1 MQKYPL
7 NEIREKFLKFFEQ
20 KEHLSVPS
28 FPLVPQNDN
37 SLLLINAG
45 MAPLKP
51 YFLGTQKPP
60 KNRMASC
67 QKCIRTGDI
76 ENVGITDR
84 HGTFFEMLG
93 NFSFGDYFK
102 KEAIFWA
109 YEFMTEELKVPKE
122 ILWASVYEED
132 DEAFAIWE
140 NDIKLPKER
149 IVRLGKED
157 NFWEHGLGP
166 CGPCSEIYIDR
177 GEDRGCGSPDCKPG
191 CECDRYV
198 EVWNL
203 VFSQYD
209 KQEDGSYIELP
220 NPNIDTGMGL
230 ERLTVI
236 LNDANN
242 IFEIEPIVNI
252 LKKVEEKSSK
262 KYGEDKSADIS
273 IRLITDHI
281 RTTVFMISDNILP
294 SNEGR
299 GYVLRRIIRRAY
311 RHGRNLG
318 YKGDFLA
325 DLCEIV
331 ISNFEKAYPE
341 LRVKEA
347 QIKDVV
353 LKEENKFQETLEQ
366 GIEILN
372 GHIKELIKS
381 NKKIL
386 SGKLAFQLYD
396 TYGFPFEL
404 TLEILNENSLK
415 ADEKAFK
422 EEMEAQRER
431 ARKARLDSDTDGW
444 AFKSDDFTISK
455 DVSFVGYNKMN
466 CESKIISLIDSTG
479 NEVDVLKNMQ
489 EGIVVIKNTP
499 FYGESGGQIGDTGI
513 IKIDDNNFAKV
524 LDSKKS
530 SNQKIYQKVKLEKG
544 SLNKDSKVI
553 CEVDSTRRMA
563 IARNHSATHL
573 LHKALKEVLGDHVN
587 QAGSLVEEDRLRFDF
602 SHYKALDKKE
612 IDLIEQKVNMAIFN
626 ALDINT
632 EVKSLDEAK
641 KSGAM
646 ALFSEKYADDVRV
659 VSMGNYSKELCGG
672 THVSNTSQ
680 IQMFKLLSEVG
691 IASGVRRIEAITGYS
706 VYNYLNEKID
716 KINNVSLI
724 LKTKEDRL
732 IERSNQLIEDQK
744 FLQKEIESIKA
755 KIAAKA
761 SENMFNDFEEINGI
775 KISANILENM
785 DIQQMRN
792 LSDKLKDK
800 LENSVIVL
808 INKTDSNLNFLAT
821 ATDSAIKKNI
831 HCGKIISKI
840 TALAGGKGGGRPNMA
855 QGGAPDITKAE
866 EALEL
871 SKSVIKEQI
880 NS

>member
-1 MQKYPL
+1 
-7 NEIREKFLKFFEQ
+7 
-20 KEHLSVPS
+20 
-28 FPLVPQNDN
+28 
-37 SLLLINAG
+37 
-45 MAPLKP
+45 
-51 YFLGTQKPP
+51 
-60 KNRMASC
+60 
-67 QKCIRTGDI
+67 
-76 ENVGITDR
+76 
-84 HGTFFEMLG
+84 
-93 NFSFGDYFK
+93 
-102 KEAIFWA
+102 
-109 YEFMTEELKVPKE
+109 
-122 ILWASVYEED
+122 
-132 DEAFAIWE
+132 
-140 NDIKLPKER
+140 
-149 IVRLGKED
+149 
-157 NFWEHGLGP
+157 
-166 CGPCSEIYIDR
+166 
-177 GEDRGCGSPDCKPG
+177 
-191 CECDRYV
+191 
-198 EVWNL
+198 
-203 VFSQYD
+203 
-209 KQEDGSYIELP
+209 
-220 NPNIDTGMGL
+220 
-230 ERLTVI
+230 
-236 LNDANN
+236 
-242 IFEIEPIVNI
+242 
-252 LKKVEEKSSK
+252 
-262 KYGEDKSADIS
+262 
-273 IRLITDHI
+273 
-281 RTTVFMISDNILP
+281 MISDNILP

-466 CESKIISLIDSTG
+466 CESKVISLIDSTG

-489 EGIVVIKNTP
+489 EGIVVIENTP

-716 KINNVSLI
+716 KINKVSLI

-744 FLQKEIESIKA
+744 LLQKEIESIKA

-785 DIQQMRN
+785 DIQQMRK
-792 LSDKLKDK
+792 LSEKLKDK